1 MRVRIEAKNTTMKN
15 IEVYVSDVVL
25 RVNITDR
32 KVVKT
37 IDLFKEVKLEA

>member
-1 MRVRIEAKNTTMKN
+1 MKN
-15 IEVYVSDVVL
+15 IEVYISDLVL

-32 KVVKT
+32 KAVKT